1 MSAITPVSSPLQ
13 IATNAIRKSQHEL
26 AKDAHTIANAAAVD
40 TPAVVNALVDA
51 RQQVLYT
58 RAAARI
64 VSAADE
70 MMKSLIDVRA

>member
-1 MSAITPVSSPLQ
+1 MSAITPVASPLQ
-13 IATNAIRKSQHEL
+13 IATNAIRKSQNEL
-26 AKDAHTIANAAAVD
+26 AKDAHVVANATAVD

-58 RAAARI
+58 KAAARI

-70 MMKSLIDVRA
+70 MVKSLLDVRA